1 MDVIKIFSKRVA
13 TELISRGNKLIRTED
28 NKKYKKFL
36 VFIFTDTKKLHK
48 DLTEISN
55 K

>member
-1 MDVIKIFSKRVA
+1 MEVMKIFSKRVA
-13 TELISRGNKLIRTED
+13 TELIGRGNSLIRTED
-28 NKKYKKFL
+28 NLKRKSYI
-36 VFIFTDTKKLHK
+36 VFIFEDTGKLRK